1 MFRKPKTAYFLSYV
15 EYKPNANVSNFMKNR
30 SCYRKVTY
38 KREKVKKEVK
48 KVNKVDT
55 FPIQE

>member
-1 MFRKPKTAYFLSYV
+1 
-15 EYKPNANVSNFMKNR
+15 MKNR